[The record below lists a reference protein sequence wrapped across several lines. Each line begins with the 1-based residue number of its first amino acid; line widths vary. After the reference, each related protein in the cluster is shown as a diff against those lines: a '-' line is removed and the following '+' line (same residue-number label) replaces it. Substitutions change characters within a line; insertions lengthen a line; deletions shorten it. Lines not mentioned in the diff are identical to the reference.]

1 MENNNI
7 NTSNIYNYNKTTNR
21 FKSVS
26 NIFTNKLSQFE
37 RSNSNIN
44 SSTSKKT
51 AGFEESL
58 NYLTNVSKKMNSFS
72 NKKDVAA
79 HKFSKNLPVHQSQE
93 FSMKDIKDKNDVN
106 GNYTN
111 INISIVNP
119 NFSINNYE
127 NSNANLTNKR
137 INMNLINNT
146 LLSFKENNNI
156 LVEDKS
162 VSKNDGKAKMIASIY
177 KDFIENKSNEET
189 FSENFK
195 DERKKNM
202 FRQYIIKNKVIQ
214 YEFNAK
220 GIIAGVSAYMYPNE
234 EKINKD
240 KICLNININKL
251 SINENENINNKGIN
265 FNSHIVNFFSLFS
278 GGEKDT
284 DDELPKYLKNQLKDF
299 LLKDQELIT
308 NPQNAIKNSFIKCE
322 LDFIKKYLEEKISK
336 QNNTDRKDVNKP
348 KIQIPSSSI
357 FILLNIDDMIYI
369 GNIGDIESIISN
381 NNSKDINYILKDN
394 TNKEIINSNNSHI
407 FNFGERKSV
416 NSLFNYNNINDEIN
430 IINNINDQ
438 GDVNNSQMFFDTSNI
453 NLNMGINQNNIN
465 TINNINSQNN
475 NNNNFKPF
483 ISNIFSS
490 IFIRTF
496 PGKTLYDFLTV
507 NNTVDSSNNANNKN
521 INSNTVP
528 NSNSINSSNKNGSN
542 KKYSKN
548 KCNRRLSTTFNNIN
562 NFNSKNKA
570 VKVNNYMKDNMAN
583 IKSNN
588 FNFNTI
594 KGRDSLFNLGPIY
607 NLNSNQNYNKF
618 YRKSFMS
625 QNTYNDI
632 FPEHKIISSY
642 PDIVSF
648 QYQKSTHDF
657 ILIGVKIIF
666 EKLTVDK
673 ICKGIYETMKK
684 CIKKHRSF
692 EIFLGCVV
700 KDIIK
705 KCLSIGITSNISCL
719 FICFESMKQLY
730 IKRDINAI
738 ENILVSFY
746 LTSNNTKKHEMY
758 NNFISV
764 DFIDLEKA
772 SEYNNLFSKEI
783 EKMNKIKNHFSTNI
797 INTSEINKKI
807 NENSMIK
814 RDEYNKVKQKIK
826 SMNKKCCCFIF

>member
-1 MENNNI
+1 
-7 NTSNIYNYNKTTNR
+7 
-21 FKSVS
+21 
-26 NIFTNKLSQFE
+26 
-37 RSNSNIN
+37 
-44 SSTSKKT
+44 
-51 AGFEESL
+51 
-58 NYLTNVSKKMNSFS
+58 
-72 NKKDVAA
+72 
-79 HKFSKNLPVHQSQE
+79 
-93 FSMKDIKDKNDVN
+93 
-106 GNYTN
+106 
-111 INISIVNP
+111 
-119 NFSINNYE
+119 
-127 NSNANLTNKR
+127 
-137 INMNLINNT
+137 
-146 LLSFKENNNI
+146 
-156 LVEDKS
+156 
-162 VSKNDGKAKMIASIY
+162 
-177 KDFIENKSNEET
+177 
-189 FSENFK
+189 
-195 DERKKNM
+195 
-202 FRQYIIKNKVIQ
+202 
-214 YEFNAK
+214 
-220 GIIAGVSAYMYPNE
+220 
-234 EKINKD
+234 
-240 KICLNININKL
+240 
-251 SINENENINNKGIN
+251 
-265 FNSHIVNFFSLFS
+265 
-278 GGEKDT
+278 
-284 DDELPKYLKNQLKDF
+284 
-299 LLKDQELIT
+299 
-308 NPQNAIKNSFIKCE
+308 
-322 LDFIKKYLEEKISK
+322 
-336 QNNTDRKDVNKP
+336 
-348 KIQIPSSSI
+348 
-357 FILLNIDDMIYI
+357 
-369 GNIGDIESIISN
+369 
-381 NNSKDINYILKDN
+381 
-394 TNKEIINSNNSHI
+394 
-407 FNFGERKSV
+407 
-416 NSLFNYNNINDEIN
+416 
-430 IINNINDQ
+430 
-438 GDVNNSQMFFDTSNI
+438 
-453 NLNMGINQNNIN
+453 
-465 TINNINSQNN
+465 
-475 NNNNFKPF
+475 
-483 ISNIFSS
+483 
-490 IFIRTF
+490 
-496 PGKTLYDFLTV
+496 
-507 NNTVDSSNNANNKN
+507 
-521 INSNTVP
+521 
-528 NSNSINSSNKNGSN
+528 
-542 KKYSKN
+542 
-548 KCNRRLSTTFNNIN
+548 
-562 NFNSKNKA
+562 
-570 VKVNNYMKDNMAN
+570 MKDNMAN